1 MKQVAVLGLGD
12 FGAALVRQLTKNKV
26 SVLAVDISRTRIE
39 ALKDEVD
46 HVIIADMTH
55 AAALEKMGLLAMD
68 AVIIATSSP
77 MPTSVL
83 AVLRLKELGVERILA
98 KAENEDHAKVLSA
111 LGVTEIVNPEEDSA
125 IRVAN
130 KISWTNVVEMV
141 ELSSGY
147 SIMEVSPPEEVVGK
161 SLRNSGLRDRY
172 NVEVLA
178 VRETRGERLEAIP
191 SPDRVINAE
200 STLVVFG
207 HDTQLANLR
216 REAERREK

>member
-12 FGAALVRQLTKNKV
+12 FGAALVRQLIKNKV

-46 HVIIADMTH
+46 HVIIADITH
-55 AAALEKMGLLAMD
+55 MAALEKMGLLAMD

-83 AVLRLKELGVERILA
+83 TVLRLKELGVERIIA
-98 KAENEDHAKVLSA
+98 KAENEDHAKVLAA
-111 LGVTEIVNPEEDSA
+111 LGVTEVVNPEEDSA
-125 IRVAN
+125 VRVAN

-172 NVEVLA
+172 HVEVLA
-178 VRETRGERLEAIP
+178 VREMPGERLEAIP

-207 HDTQLANLR
+207 HDTQLATLR
-216 REAERREK
+216 REAEKREK